1 MHKLMVSGI
10 TAFAL
15 IATLGV
21 SSAVSGTSPVAAF
34 IISDPYQPVTIGVAH
49 QVLRRMPQ

>member
-10 TAFAL
+10 AAFAL

-34 IISDPYQPVTIGVAH
+34 IISDLHQPVTIGVAH
-49 QVLRRMPQ
+49 QVLRRMP